1 MTQPISPYRVRI
13 RTRPAPLNSS
23 AGEHLPA
30 SGPDEVARP
39 SEPPRADRDEADETP
54 IAAASYARSRHRDAD
69 YPVGYARPPVA
80 TRFQK
85 GQSGNPRGRPK
96 GVKNHRTVLI
106 EKLDTKVSARDGG
119 RQKRMTKFE
128 MGVTRMANRFAETGD
143 ARLYALFDK
152 LLDPQPGSATAASP
166 PSTENLPGEA
176 SATNRRLLDWYVDR
190 MTQPKAPDAGS
201 ADEGD
206 RS

>member
-1 MTQPISPYRVRI
+1 MRRRSPPLP
-13 RTRPAPLNSS
+13 TPAR
-23 AGEHLPA
+23 GT
-30 SGPDEVARP
+30 G
-39 SEPPRADRDEADETP
+39 
-54 IAAASYARSRHRDAD
+54 DAD

-85 GQSGNPRGRPK
+85 GQSGNPRGKAPRAS
-96 GVKNHRTVLI
+96 RTTATVLI

-152 LLDPQPGSATAASP
+152 MLDPQSGSATAASP
-166 PSTENLPGEA
+166 PSTKNLPGEA
-176 SATNRRLLDWYVDR
+176 SATNRQLLDWYVAR
-190 MTQPKAPDAGS
+190 MTQPKAPEAGS